1 MEFIIIIAVLIGGI
15 IAVAYGI
22 GMAIGFVRNINNQ
35 YDYGFFG
42 LSFWTVVA
50 SLIGCI
56 YVNINFTPE
65 YWSAFTLFG
74 LIAVAGIINIRKIG
88 LSNGLIFTL
97 LQCASVYLAV
107 LVWII
112 FSLVKASR
120 DKS

>member
-1 MEFIIIIAVLIGGI
+1 
-15 IAVAYGI
+15 
-22 GMAIGFVRNINNQ
+22 MAIGFVRNIDTQ
-35 YDYGFFG
+35 YEYGFFG

-65 YWSAFTLFG
+65 YWSALTLFG
-74 LIAVAGIINIRKIG
+74 LIGLAGIINVRKIG
-88 LSNGLIFTL
+88 LSNGLTFTA
-97 LQCASVYLAV
+97 LQCVSVYLAV

-112 FSLVKASR
+112 YSFVKASR